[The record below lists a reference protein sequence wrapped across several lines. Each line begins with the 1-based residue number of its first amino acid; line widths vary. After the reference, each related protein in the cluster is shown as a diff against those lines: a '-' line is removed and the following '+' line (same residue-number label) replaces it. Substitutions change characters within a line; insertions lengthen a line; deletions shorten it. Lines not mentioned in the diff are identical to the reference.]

1 MGSYDVPFAVPF
13 AAAYHWDTSDWM
25 PSTRLSDIQEVP
37 RNEAC
42 PASNVAG
49 SSPCPEESTHELESD
64 YYLGGYDIDSDY
76 PLSHEEEF
84 LSEDQNPPPL
94 PTDEDFSEVY
104 TPMLAKLSVS
114 NEGILS
120 SGSNACHFASPDFL
134 PNQYRPSHPLDLGE
148 MPQGKGVTAGNVT
161 DSLVPM
167 SVQLSVGASLAPEN
181 LTRLDYSEHG
191 IDLDSMVQLRRG
203 ETVFTDSQQQTEV

>member
-1 MGSYDVPFAVPF
+1 
-13 AAAYHWDTSDWM
+13 M

-37 RNEAC
+37 RNEAF
-42 PASNVAG
+42 PGSNVAG
-49 SSPCPEESTHELESD
+49 SSPCPEESTRELESD

-114 NEGILS
+114 NEGILR

-134 PNQYRPSHPLDLGE
+134 PNQYRPSHQLDLGE

-167 SVQLSVGASLAPEN
+167 SVQLSVGPSLAPEN
-181 LTRLDYSEHG
+181 LTGLDYSEHG